1 MCILKILY
9 NIKDSCCG
17 IEIVLFLKSSF
28 RLWVYWDWRLR
39 ELNGKIG
46 IFLSMLIVLRVKYS
60 LCSQYFYLMH
70 LMCMGKVADI
80 ENING

>member
-1 MCILKILY
+1 MCFWFIGKGSDGFKIFNVSILKILC
-9 NIKDSCCG
+9 NIKDSYCG

-46 IFLSMLIVLRVKYS
+46 IFLSMLIVLRVKW
-60 LCSQYFYLMH
+60 QIW
-70 LMCMGKVADI
+70 KI
-80 ENING
+80 